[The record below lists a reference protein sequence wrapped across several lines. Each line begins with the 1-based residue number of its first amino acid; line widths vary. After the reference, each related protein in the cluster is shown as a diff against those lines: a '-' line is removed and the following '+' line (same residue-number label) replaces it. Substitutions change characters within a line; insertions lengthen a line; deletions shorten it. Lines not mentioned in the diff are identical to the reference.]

1 MHAREQQVPLDVVL
15 GNPRPKSYHVS
26 EYAGISLDRLYAA
39 HVKGSKGRLSVQNE
53 ITIQEYILNSFNPET
68 EFGF

>member
-26 EYAGISLDRLYAA
+26 EYAGIILDRLYAA
-39 HVKGSKGRLSVQNE
+39 HDLARERLKRSAERAKRNYDPRVRPKQ
-53 ITIQEYILNSFNPET
+53 
-68 EFGF
+68 